1 MSIQPTPWLLKSY
14 SASVEA
20 WSASMAQSASE
31 MSASIAQSAES
42 LSNRI
47 DNINV
52 SIPQSANWVSTYDT
66 VKNGSAN
73 WNDTYTEFAK
83 ISGYDYSTINMAAS
97 AVSANSADWF
107 NKDVDIPQS
116 ANWESTY
123 GSVSTNSAKWMST
136 YDDMSTNSSKYD
148 DTYGT
153 VKQYSASWAAGGA
166 NIPESANWNETYTI
180 VQNGSAHWNDSYGTI
195 GSESGKWGDTYTTVD
210 TSASN
215 WGSVYDTVYS
225 NSGAWGH
232 GGITEIEVDNTTLSG
247 DGINEAIG
255 IKGPM
260 LGLSAGPN
268 INITEQDGN
277 IVISGAEPKAGGLDT
292 VAVFTEQLSG
302 DGTSNQPIG
311 INETF
316 LPQIVS
322 RYRKSTD
329 TDVGYIGKATY
340 VFHEN
345 YTEGKYNYIEVED
358 KADTQQRFKM
368 YTLGQPWREMLSAG
382 NGLSASAVSGAGSS
396 TNGHWQV
403 GIQLPENA
411 TENDDYVYTT
421 SGWKKCEVTGDY
433 LPLSGG
439 TVSGSITLSGNGLYV
454 NSLGNENYPNGG
466 GTVFINDG
474 ATWLKDYTLD
484 EFTDWRHDNVNMAA
498 FGVRLSLGNTD
509 AFKDYSWSATVE
521 YPKSGM
527 PIGFL
532 QIGGNGDW
540 SPKTSN
546 KWKVW
551 SQRFVYPMIIHK
563 AGTTPPPDDDDY
575 NWENDNTLHFILE
588 PES

>member
-1 MSIQPTPWLLKSY
+1 MSIVPTPWLLKSY

-52 SIPQSANWVSTYDT
+52 SIPQSANWASTYDT

-97 AVSANSADWF
+97 AVSANSGSWNDTAGTVKTSASNWG
-107 NKDVDIPQS
+107 DVYDTVKEYSGAWGAGEASIPQS
-116 ANWESTY
+116 ANWENTY

-136 YDDMSTNSSKYD
+136 YNDMSTNSSKYD
-148 DTYGT
+148 DTY
-153 VKQYSASWAAGGA
+153 
-166 NIPESANWNETYTI
+166 
-180 VQNGSAHWNDSYGTI
+180 
-195 GSESGKWGDTYTTVD
+195 TTVES
-210 TSASN
+210 SASN
-215 WGSVYDTVYS
+215 WGDVYDTVYS

-232 GGITEIEVDNTTLSG
+232 GGTTEIEVDNTTLSG

-268 INITEQDGN
+268 IKIFEKDDN

-302 DGTSNQPIG
+302 DGTSNNPIG

-322 RYRKSTD
+322 RYRKSMDD
-329 TDVGYIGKATY
+329 TDEGYIGKALY

-345 YTEGKYNYIEVED
+345 YTGKKYNYIEIED
-358 KADTQQRFKM
+358 KTDTQQRFKM
-368 YTLGQPWREMLSAG
+368 YTLGQPWSDMLSAG
-382 NGLSASAVSGAGSS
+382 NGLSAKAIEGQGSTS
-396 TNGHWQV
+396 NGHWEV
-403 GIQLPENA
+403 GIQLPADA

-421 SGWKKCEVTGDY
+421 AGWKKYEGGGEVTGDY

-439 TVSGSITLSGNGLYV
+439 TVSGEVGILGENLTISAGNISIKHATDDTQMTFDNVSDYFAYV
-454 NSLGNENYPNGG
+454 GG
-466 GTVFINDG
+466 AFI
-474 ATWLKDYTLD
+474 K
-484 EFTDWRHDNVNMAA
+484 RHDDT
-498 FGVRLSLGNTD
+498 GV
-509 AFKDYSWSATVE
+509 
-521 YPKSGM
+521 
-527 PIGFL
+527 
-532 QIGGNGDW
+532 
-540 SPKTSN
+540 
-546 KWKVW
+546 
-551 SQRFVYPMIIHK
+551 MIIWQHLVL
-563 AGTTPPPDDDDY
+563 Y
-575 NWENDNTLHFILE
+575 HQLN
-588 PES
+588 

>member
-1 MSIQPTPWLLKSY
+1 MSIVPTPWLLKSY

-31 MSASIAQSAES
+31 MSASIAQSAEN

-52 SIPQSANWVSTYDT
+52 SIPQ
-66 VKNGSAN
+66 SAN

-148 DTYGT
+148 DAYGT

-166 NIPESANWNETYTI
+166 NIPESANWNETYNI
-180 VQNGSAHWNDSYGTI
+180 VQNGSANWNNTYGTM
-195 GSESGKWGDTYTTVD
+195 GSESGKWDDTYTTVE

-215 WGSVYDTVYS
+215 WGDVYDTVYS
-225 NSGAWGH
+225 NSGAWGQ
-232 GGITEIEVDNTTLSG
+232 GGIAEIKVDSTTLSG
-247 DGINEAIG
+247 DGINTDIG

-268 INITEQDGN
+268 IKIFKQDDN

-302 DGTSNQPIG
+302 DGTSNNPIG

-322 RYRKSTD
+322 RYRKSSD

-340 VFHEN
+340 VFHDN

-358 KADTQQRFKM
+358 KTDTQQRFKM
-368 YTLGQPWREMLSAG
+368 YTLGQPWRDMLSAG
-382 NGLSASAVSGAGSS
+382 NGLSASAVPGQGSTS
-396 TNGHWQV
+396 NGHWQV
-403 GIQLPENA
+403 GIQLPPDA

-421 SGWKKCEVTGDY
+421 AGWKKCEATGDY
-433 LPLSGG
+433 LPMSGNTNENPISG
-439 TVSGSITLSGNGLYV
+439 TVIIKDEYLSIRNT
-454 NSLGNENYPNGG
+454 NE
-466 GTVFINDG
+466 
-474 ATWLKDYTLD
+474 AT
-484 EFTDWRHDNVNMAA
+484 EAQVRANNATDTFAFNKAAWIKRHDLNNVNGNMAA
-498 FGVRLSLGNTD
+498 FGVTNSDNLTAWDDGALDAMDPNGIVRGSEANT
-509 AFKDYSWSATVE
+509 
-521 YPKSGM
+521 
-527 PIGFL
+527 PIGIY
-532 QIGGNGDW
+532 QKNGATGEGW
-540 SPKTSN
+540 AAWTP
-546 KWKVW
+546 
-551 SQRFVYPMIIHK
+551 RFSFPMMVHNE
-563 AGTTPPPDDDDY
+563 GTEIT
-575 NWENDNTLHFILE
+575 WGKDNTLHFILE

>member
-1 MSIQPTPWLLKSY
+1 MSIVPTPWLLKSY

-31 MSASIAQSAES
+31 MSASIAQSAEN

-52 SIPQSANWVSTYDT
+52 SIPQSANWESTYNT
-66 VKNGSAN
+66 VLNGSAN

-97 AVSANSADWF
+97 AVSANSGSWNDTAGTVKTSASNWG
-107 NKDVDIPQS
+107 DVYDTVKEYSGTWGEGEATIPQS

-136 YDDMSTNSSKYD
+136 YNDMSTNSSKYD
-148 DTYGT
+148 DTY
-153 VKQYSASWAAGGA
+153 
-166 NIPESANWNETYTI
+166 
-180 VQNGSAHWNDSYGTI
+180 
-195 GSESGKWGDTYTTVD
+195 TTVES
-210 TSASN
+210 SASN
-215 WGSVYDTVYS
+215 WDDVYDTVYS

-268 INITEQDGN
+268 IKIFEKDDN
-277 IVISGAEPKAGGLDT
+277 IVISGAEPKAGGLDK
-292 VAVFTEQLSG
+292 VEVFTEQLSG

-311 INETF
+311 IAEDF
-316 LPQIVS
+316 LPLIVS
-322 RYRKSTD
+322 RYRKSSED
-329 TDVGYIGKATY
+329 TDVGYIGKALY

-345 YTEGKYNYIEVED
+345 NTGKKYNYIEIED
-358 KADTQQRFKM
+358 KADTQQKFKM
-368 YTLGQPWREMLSAG
+368 YTLGQPWSDMLSAG
-382 NGLSASAVSGAGSS
+382 NGLSASAVPGAGST

-403 GIQLPENA
+403 GIQLPEGA

-421 SGWKKCEVTGDY
+421 TGWKKYEGGGDY

-439 TVSGSITLSGNGLYV
+439 TVSGDVGILNKNLIISAGNISIKHATDDTLMTFDNVSDYFA
-454 NSLGNENYPNGG
+454 YAGG
-466 GTVFINDG
+466 AFI
-474 ATWLKDYTLD
+474 K
-484 EFTDWRHDNVNMAA
+484 RHDDTGVNDNMAA
-498 FGVRLSLGNTD
+498 FGVVPSIKLADVDNLQQDTSLLDLTTTNPIGVLQRGGGN
-509 AFKDYSWSATVE
+509 KNGWSAWNFRCVFANMIHDSNTTV
-521 YPKSGM
+521 SDDW
-527 PIGFL
+527 IG
-532 QIGGNGDW
+532 
-540 SPKTSN
+540 
-546 KWKVW
+546 
-551 SQRFVYPMIIHK
+551 
-563 AGTTPPPDDDDY
+563 
-575 NWENDNTLHFILE
+575 DNTLHFILE